1 MNVESRLCRI
11 CTTSWVLIVCSDG
24 IPRSVLNISNARSYN
39 STDPFLWFASECLLF
54 FLFFTHLFIII
65 ITNSDLFLFLDS
77 FRKKKKKKYI
87 FVLFLVLLLI
97 KFEQFVTNCHSI
109 RIVCRCWRPD
119 SLSGIFYFEQNYRR
133 WSGRNFKLP
142 KCFSWRR
149 KYYYVFSSSS
159 SSSLK
164 RCFSLV
170 WVWDF
175 DL

>member
-1 MNVESRLCRI
+1 MHHIVSTYRLQRRHPAFCFKHFKCEKLQFHR
-11 CTTSWVLIVCSDG
+11 SLFVVCVWMPSF
-24 IPRSVLNISNARSYN
+24 SSS
-39 STDPFLWFASECLLF
+39 F
-54 FLFFTHLFIII
+54 FYSFIYYYYYEW
-65 ITNSDLFLFLDS
+65 DLFLFLDS

-87 FVLFLVLLLI
+87 FVLFLLLLI

-159 SSSLK
+159 YFK